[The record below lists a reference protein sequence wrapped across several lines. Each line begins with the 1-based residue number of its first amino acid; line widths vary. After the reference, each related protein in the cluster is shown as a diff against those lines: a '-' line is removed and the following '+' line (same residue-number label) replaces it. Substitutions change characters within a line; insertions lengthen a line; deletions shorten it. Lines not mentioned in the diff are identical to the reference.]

1 MREALQQQTG
11 GFGLAHSG
19 AHLAGFGFGILFA
32 LVSRGAVERRLRRQS
47 Y

>member
-1 MREALQQQTG
+1 VWW
-11 GFGLAHSG
+11 